1 MSKILNEYKSTLS
14 KILNEYKSCVPM
26 LKCAGWFA
34 LALVVWLTIP
44 SIAMQVSLSE
54 LNTGKFISVVVFF
67 VTAVVWGIIAS
78 PVIRRLASLSDKAF
92 AKYSQKDNIK

>member
-1 MSKILNEYKSTLS
+1 MS

-26 LKCAGWFA
+26 FKCAGWFA

-54 LNTGKFISVVVFF
+54 LNAGKFISVVVFF
-67 VTAVVWGIIAS
+67 ATAAVWGIIAA

-92 AKYSQKDNIK
+92 AKYSQKENIK